1 VKSNERKVA
10 ATLSATEHNPRQA
23 KMHARRN
30 HHSNRRGRLGVLAVA
45 LASLLLLAAPR
56 PGFAAPNHD
65 GSIDGLHA
73 KFTMVNGVRTR
84 YYDYGQGEPMVLIH
98 GGFTAASSTANVF
111 ARNIPGLAKHFHVYA
126 LDRLACGMTG
136 NPKNQNDLF
145 SYQAQVDFVYHF
157 IETLKLGRVDLVG
170 HSNGGGIAF
179 FLAVQ
184 HPEIVRTLTILAAG
198 PEDPARGVTKL
209 IAKIAKCPSQK
220 TYAGLRCRV
229 EALAWTPTAFS
240 NAYWQADEYMAMLPK
255 SVEARKILMA
265 RAAQEKK
272 LETGSPAVAGVGE
285 DYAALRQKMWDEA
298 RNGALKMP
306 VLLVAGKDDVLDW
319 GASDATAHL
328 TGELGLYDIIGAK
341 NTRVQ
346 MDVIN
351 DGGHFMY
358 REHPELFNND
368 LIHFIE
374 FWEHP
379 SAAKAG
385 M

>member
-1 VKSNERKVA
+1 MDTNHRPASRRGLRIHPAGRGKLRAFGIAVA
-10 ATLSATEHNPRQA
+10 ALF
-23 KMHARRN
+23 
-30 HHSNRRGRLGVLAVA
+30 VLAV
-45 LASLLLLAAPR
+45 PR
-56 PGFAAPNHD
+56 VGFAAPNRD
-65 GSIDGLHA
+65 GSIDGLKA
-73 KFTMVNGVRTR
+73 KFIMVNGVRTR
-84 YYDYGQGEPMVLIH
+84 YYDYGQGEPMVLVH

-136 NPKNQNDLF
+136 NPKNVNDLF
-145 SYQAQVDFVYHF
+145 SYQAQVDFVYDF
-157 IETLKLGRVDLVG
+157 IKTLKLGRVNLVG

-184 HPEIVRTLTILAAG
+184 HPEMVRTLTILAAG
-198 PEDPARGVTKL
+198 PEDPNRGVTKL

-220 TYAGLRCRV
+220 SYAGLRCRV
-229 EALAWTPTAFS
+229 EALAWLPTSFS
-240 NAYWQADEYMAMLPK
+240 NDYWQADEYMAMLPK
-255 SVEARKILMA
+255 SVKAREIIMA
-265 RAAQEKK
+265 RAAREKAM
-272 LETGSPAVAGVGE
+272 ETGSPRVAGVGE
-285 DYAALRQKMWDEA
+285 GYDALRQKMWDAA

-319 GASDATAHL
+319 GAHDATAHL
-328 TGELGLYDIIGAK
+328 HGELSLYDIIGAK

-358 REHPELFNND
+358 REHPALFNND

-374 FWEHP
+374 FWEQHP
-379 SAAKAG
+379 AGAAKAG

>member
-1 VKSNERKVA
+1 LESGKRKLA
-10 ATLSATEHNPRQA
+10 QLFSAGEGNPRPASPPVRQ
-23 KMHARRN
+23 R
-30 HHSNRRGRLGVLAVA
+30 HSASVRSKFCALAVA
-45 LASLLLLAAPR
+45 LACLFLLAVPR
-56 PGFAAPNHD
+56 PGFAAPNRD

-73 KFTMVNGVRTR
+73 KFIMVNGVRTR
-84 YYDYGQGEPMVLIH
+84 YYDYGQGEPMLLIH
-98 GGFTAASSTANVF
+98 GGFTAASSTANVW

-145 SYQAQVDFVYHF
+145 SYQAQVDFVYDF
-157 IETLKLGRVDLVG
+157 IKTLKLGRVDLVG

-198 PEDPARGVTKL
+198 PEDPNRGVTKL
-209 IAKIAKCPSQK
+209 IAKIDRCPSQK
-220 TYAGLRCRV
+220 SYAGLRCRV
-229 EALAWTPTAFS
+229 EALAWLPTTFS

-285 DYAALRQKMWDEA
+285 DYEALRRKMWEEA

-319 GASDATAHL
+319 GANDATAHL
-328 TGELGLYDIIGAK
+328 RGELGLYDIIGAK

-374 FWEHP
+374 FWEQHP
-379 SAAKAG
+379 PAEKQ
-385 M
+385 

>member
-1 VKSNERKVA
+1 MDG
-10 ATLSATEHNPRQA
+10 NPQPASTRGSRNY
-23 KMHARRN
+23 HA
-30 HHSNRRGRLGVLAVA
+30 SVSGKLWALGIAVA
-45 LASLLLLAAPR
+45 SLFLLAAPR
-56 PGFAAPNHD
+56 PGFAASKPD
-65 GSIDGLHA
+65 GSIDGLKA
-73 KFTMVNGVRTR
+73 KFIMVNGVRTR
-84 YYDYGQGEPMVLIH
+84 YYDEGQGEPMVLIH
-98 GGFTAASSTANVF
+98 GGFTAASSTANVW

-136 NPKNQNDLF
+136 NPKNENDLF
-145 SYQAQVDFVYHF
+145 SYQAQVDFVYDF
-157 IETLKLGRVDLVG
+157 IKTLKLGPVELVG

-184 HPEIVRTLTILAAG
+184 HPEIVKTLTILAAG
-198 PEDPARGVTKL
+198 PEDPDRGVTRL

-229 EALAWTPTAFS
+229 EALAWLPTSFS

-255 SVEARKILMA
+255 SVEARKIIMA
-265 RAAQEKK
+265 RAAREKK
-272 LETGSPAVAGVGE
+272 METGSPAVAGIGE
-285 DYAALRQKMWDEA
+285 GYAALRQKMWASA

-319 GASDATAHL
+319 GAHDATAHL
-328 TGELGLYDIIGAK
+328 RGELGLYDIIGAK

-358 REHPELFNND
+358 REHPLLFNND

-374 FWEHP
+374 FWEQHP
-379 SAAKAG
+379 SASSGAG